1 MLTGTAT
8 KAYDHGRVQPGDD
21 IPTIKE
27 LSPFLG
33 YFKDMH
39 STACTNRY
47 PDHRGHKH
55 HVKGTTTGGD
65 DDDFYWFLQ
74 KQQPAHRYIPIG
86 YVSRGTAVLA
96 GLLSQMIRTFMPN
109 SRQPSKCWSRFANG
123 LERTRNC
130 VST

>member
-33 YFKDMH
+33 YFKAMH

-47 PDHRGHKH
+47 PDHGGHKH

-74 KQQPAHRYIPIG
+74 KQQPAQRYIPIG
-86 YVSRGTAVLA
+86 YFPQGIKESTCDDAAIMSLMVL
-96 GLLSQMIRTFMPN
+96 
-109 SRQPSKCWSRFANG
+109 
-123 LERTRNC
+123 
-130 VST
+130 